1 MTKNPPIKTLMSFGY
16 KCLIESCFSVFFSFY
31 LIVPPSVPV
40 IYNARMEPIESRAG
54 PYEESGELSLECVVM
69 GGKHQ

>member
-1 MTKNPPIKTLMSFGY
+1 ML
-16 KCLIESCFSVFFSFY
+16 LDLFFH

-69 GGKHQ
+69 GGKQQKK